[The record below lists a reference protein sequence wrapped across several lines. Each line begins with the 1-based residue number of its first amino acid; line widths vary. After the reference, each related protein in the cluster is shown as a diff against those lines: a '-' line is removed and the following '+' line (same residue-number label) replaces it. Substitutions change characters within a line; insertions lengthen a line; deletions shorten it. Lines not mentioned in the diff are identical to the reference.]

1 MTHDTIQLSIPLDL
15 LATAFAGL
23 TLREKYQLLEIL
35 EMQIAEAEEETWE
48 KDVAIRHKIHEA
60 RAAYQAGD
68 YMTIDEYVKNQ
79 S

>member
-1 MTHDTIQLSIPLDL
+1 MTQDTIQLSIPFDL
-15 LATAFAGL
+15 LAKAFAGL

-35 EMQIAEAEEETWE
+35 ETQIAEAEEETWE
-48 KDVAIRHKIHEA
+48 TDGAIQQEIHEA
-60 RAAYQAGD
+60 RVVYQAGD